1 MTPSRRA
8 RRSLTLAVVAGLTL
22 TGCGAGID
30 AQTNQRRTF
39 SEGANEVLPGGQILI
54 RNFYVAPPDNAEA
67 VWEEGDD
74 VRAYAVFVN
83 QGDVDDQ
90 VVGAS
95 TPAAEEVT
103 LWSGGDPD
111 AGVDEHTEEFLEY
124 APEPGEARG
133 GGTDNVVAPGGIDET
148 ASPSATTSPDA
159 TTSPGAT
166 TPAVPATPAGD
177 GEEQSSF
184 ELPLGDKLE
193 VTPGS
198 GYFLLEDITQAIY
211 PGTTIEMTVEF
222 AEAGSHTFPAYVQV
236 LSEPAERETPESHGE
251 GDNEPAADTPT
262 DLEAGH

>member
-22 TGCGAGID
+22 SGCGAGID

-67 VWEEGDD
+67 LWEEGAD

-90 VVGAS
+90 LVGAS
-95 TPAAEEVT
+95 TPAAERVT
-103 LWSGGDPD
+103 FWAGGDPE

-133 GGTDNVVAPGGIDET
+133 GGTDNVVEPGGTDET
-148 ASPSATTSPDA
+148 ASPSATTP
-159 TTSPGAT
+159 PGAT
-166 TPAVPATPAGD
+166 ASASPATGTTTAD
-177 GEEQSSF
+177 GQEVDSF

-193 VTPGS
+193 LTPGS
-198 GYFLLEDITQAIY
+198 GYLLLEGITEAIY
-211 PGTTIEMTVEF
+211 PGTSIEMTVEF

-236 LSEPAERETPESHGE
+236 LSEPAERETPETHSE